1 MDGFEPGLSFSPLA
15 KNSRYTHY
23 NSKVLYYFIFPKH
36 GCLSHTPPPPPGDD
50 IPSKLTLRG
59 ADFPGTSPLF
69 RNLGT
74 SLITGHGMNKFKI
87 F

>member
-36 GCLSHTPPPPPGDD
+36 GCLSHTPPSPPGT
-50 IPSKLTLRG
+50 IFLANLPYGGGQISQEHHPS
-59 ADFPGTSPLF
+59 

>member
-36 GCLSHTPPPPPGDD
+36 GCLSHTPLPPGDD
-50 IPSKLTLRG
+50 IPSKFTLRG
-59 ADFPGTSPLF
+59 GQISQEHHPS